1 MLDHWGICI
10 VWPTFGVSM
19 KVSYVG
25 CGPLPGC
32 QRQDC
37 CMFKDG
43 GFRTKPG
50 PLASVTNH
58 SQCCTLQAHPTSC
71 LEESLQD
78 LVRAHARCPRKT
90 WGFSWIRFTVSW
102 CWLVSSM
109 LKLGGAFK
117 YGFIFTPIVGE
128 LIQFDLR
135 ICSNG
140 WNLNHQLSRKI
151 PDESR

>member
-1 MLDHWGICI
+1 MYCLTNFWGVNEGIICW
-10 VWPTFGVSM
+10 VFSPS
-19 KVSYVG
+19 
-25 CGPLPGC
+25 
-32 QRQDC
+32 QDASVRIC

-71 LEESLQD
+71 LSEESLQD

-151 PDESR
+151 PDKSR